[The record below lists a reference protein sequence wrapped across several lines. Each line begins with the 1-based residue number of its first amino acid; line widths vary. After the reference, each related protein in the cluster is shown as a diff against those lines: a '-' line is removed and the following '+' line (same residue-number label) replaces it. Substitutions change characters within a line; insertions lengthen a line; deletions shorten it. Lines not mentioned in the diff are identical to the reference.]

1 VSACSAYT
9 LPTHYRPESR
19 RCEMKVPNG
28 VSVVDA
34 DKSKPVCW
42 THVREY
48 QNKGNIIFKPRLM
61 PQRIK

>member
-1 VSACSAYT
+1 
-9 LPTHYRPESR
+9 
-19 RCEMKVPNG
+19 MKVPNG